1 MSMIKSRETFEVNDT
16 FIRTAVQKYML
27 PSVIALIG
35 TCVTTVANSMIVGN
49 YVGIDGLSALNI
61 SNPIYFAY
69 AAVGALIH
77 VGASTN
83 ASLCIGR
90 NEPHKA
96 DSYATLAL
104 WLSLV
109 FSALL
114 TAAGLL
120 CFPQLINALGTA
132 NHMRPYVSDYA
143 KILLI
148 GGGSISFMYYPF
160 NFLKAD
166 GRPRQGTYMFMLMF
180 IFDLVFCFLF
190 VIKWNMGMRGA
201 ALSLV
206 LSTFAGDIYGLCL
219 LYNKQAVFTYGKI
232 IDFGG
237 SVVRIVNTGSSM
249 ALNNL
254 CNILKT
260 IALNHIILKAL
271 SEEGLTV
278 FAVIG
283 TVNSFSNAVISGI
296 AQTIT
301 PLVGVFYG
309 ERDNISIKTVVKE
322 AIKKGVGVVL
332 VMTVLTCIC
341 SKWIGAAFA
350 ASEVVMLE
358 PAVIML
364 SLSFLPAMF
373 NNLYIFYYFTTE
385 KIGLANA
392 LTLLRNFVFII
403 AFAMCFVYWKA
414 PQFIWLSFM
423 VSELAT
429 LAAILIIAGTKCI
442 RNKYLRGLLMLDCR
456 YEETDRYLAFSVEN
470 TKEEASGAAKKIS
483 DFCKEKKMSQRTT
496 MTISLAVEEMLLI
509 IFDHCLSDIGKQY
522 ADVRIVR
529 VGEKIILYMRC
540 AGKLFD
546 PIAYYRKR
554 KEEAGSE
561 VLMDDSLGIEM
572 IIKRASEVVFSRTF
586 GVNNLT
592 IVIYERMEE
601 NK

>member
-1 MSMIKSRETFEVNDT
+1 MSMTKSREAFEVNDT

-27 PSVIALIG
+27 PSVMALIG
-35 TCVTTVANSMIVGN
+35 TCATTIANSMIVGN
-49 YVGIDGLSALNI
+49 YIGVDGLTALNI
-61 SNPIYFAY
+61 CNPIYFAY

-77 VGASTN
+77 VGASAN
-83 ASLCIGR
+83 ASLCIGK
-90 NEPHKA
+90 NEPRKA

-104 WLSLV
+104 WLSLI

-120 CFPQLINALGTA
+120 CFPQLIKALGTT
-132 NHMRPYVSDYA
+132 NHIMPYATDYA
-143 KILLI
+143 RVLLI

-160 NFLKAD
+160 NFFKVD
-166 GRPRQGTYMFMLMF
+166 GRPKQGTYMFLLMF
-180 IFDLVFCFLF
+180 LLDLVFCYLF

-206 LSTFAGDIYGLCL
+206 LSTFVGDIYGLCL
-219 LYNKQAVFTYGKI
+219 LYNKQTVFTFGEI
-232 IDFGG
+232 IDLGE
-237 SVVRIVNTGSSM
+237 SLVRIVNTGSSM

-260 IALNHIILKAL
+260 VALNYIILKAL

-283 TVNSFSNAVISGI
+283 TVNGFSNAVISGI

-309 ERDNISIKTVVKE
+309 ERDNISIKTVVRE
-322 AIKKGVGVVL
+322 AIKNGIRVVL
-332 VMTVLTCIC
+332 IMTVLTCAC
-341 SKWIGAAFA
+341 SKWIGVAFA
-350 ASEVVMLE
+350 AFKVAMLE
-358 PAVIML
+358 PAVVMF
-364 SLSFLPAMF
+364 SLSFLPGMF

-385 KIGLANA
+385 KVGLANV
-392 LTLLRNFVFII
+392 LTFLRNFIFII
-403 AFAMCFVYWKA
+403 AFAMCLVYCKA
-414 PQFIWLSFM
+414 PQLIWLSFT

-429 LAAILIIAGTKCI
+429 LAAMFAIAGIRRI

-470 TKEEASGAAKKIS
+470 TKEDASNAAEKIC

-509 IFDHCLSDIGKQY
+509 IFKHCLSDIGKQY

-561 VLMDDSLGIEM
+561 VLIDDSLGIEM
-572 IIKRASEVVFSRTF
+572 IIKRAAEVMFSRTF

-592 IVIYERMEE
+592 IVIYEK
-601 NK
+601 N

>member
-1 MSMIKSRETFEVNDT
+1 MNMTQSREAFEINDT

-27 PSVIALIG
+27 PSVMALIG
-35 TCVTTVANSMIVGN
+35 TCITTITNSMIVGN
-49 YVGIDGLSALNI
+49 YIGVDGLTALNI
-61 SNPIYFAY
+61 CNPIYFAY

-83 ASLCIGR
+83 ASLCIGK

-104 WLSLV
+104 WLSLI

-120 CFPQLINALGTA
+120 CFPQLIEKLGVT
-132 NHMRPYVSDYA
+132 NCMRPYVTDYA
-143 KILLI
+143 EILLI

-166 GRPRQGTYMFMLMF
+166 GRPRQGTYMFLVMF
-180 IFDLVFCFLF
+180 IFDLAFCFLF

-206 LSTFAGDIYGLCL
+206 LSTLVGDIYGLCL
-219 LYNKQAVFTYGKI
+219 LYNKQAVFTFGKI

-237 SVVRIVNTGSSM
+237 SIVRIVNTGSSM

-260 IALNHIILKAL
+260 MALNYIIFKAL
-271 SEEGLTV
+271 SEEGLTA

-301 PLVGVFYG
+301 PLIGVFYG
-309 ERDNISIKTVVKE
+309 ERDNISIKTVVRA
-322 AIKKGVGVVL
+322 AIKKGVRVVL
-332 VMTVLTCIC
+332 VMMILTCIC
-341 SKWIGAAFA
+341 AKWIGTAFA
-350 ASEVVMLE
+350 ASEVTMLE
-358 PAVIML
+358 PAVIMF
-364 SLSFLPAMF
+364 SLSFLPGMF

-385 KIGLANA
+385 KIGLANV
-392 LTLLRNFVFII
+392 LTLLRSFVFII
-403 AFAMCFVYWKA
+403 MFAMCFVYWKRA
-414 PQFIWLSFM
+414 QLIWLSFM
-423 VSELAT
+423 ASELAVLT
-429 LAAILIIAGTKCI
+429 AILAIAGLSCI
-442 RNKYLRGLLMLDCR
+442 RNRYLKGLLMLDCR
-456 YEETDRYLAFSVEN
+456 YEEIDRYLAFSVKN
-470 TKEEASGAAKKIS
+470 TKEEASNAAEKIS

-509 IFDHCLSDIGKQY
+509 IFEHCLSDIGKQY

-540 AGKLFD
+540 AGRLFD

-554 KEEAGSE
+554 KVEAGSE
-561 VLMDDSLGIEM
+561 VLIDDSLGIEM
-572 IIKRASEVVFSRTF
+572 IVKRAAEVMFSRTF

-592 IVIYERMEE
+592 IVIYE
-601 NK
+601 

>member
-1 MSMIKSRETFEVNDT
+1 MNMTQSREDFEVNDT

-27 PSVIALIG
+27 PSVMALIG
-35 TCVTTVANSMIVGN
+35 TCVTTIANSMIVGN
-49 YVGIDGLSALNI
+49 YIGVDGLSALNI

-69 AAVGALIH
+69 AAAGALIH

-83 ASLCIGR
+83 ASLCIGK

-96 DSYATLAL
+96 DPYATLAL
-104 WLSLV
+104 WLSLI

-120 CFPQLINALGTA
+120 CFPQLIVVLGTT
-132 NHMRPYVSDYA
+132 NHIRPYVSDYA
-143 KILLI
+143 RILLI

-160 NFLKAD
+160 NFLKVD
-166 GRPRQGTYMFMLMF
+166 GRPRQGSYMFLVMF
-180 IFDLVFCFLF
+180 IFDLVFCLLF

-206 LSTFAGDIYGLCL
+206 LSTLVGDIYGLCL
-219 LYNKQAVFTYGKI
+219 LYNKQAVFTFGKI
-232 IDFGG
+232 IDFWG
-237 SVVRIVNTGSSM
+237 SIVRIVNTGSSM

-260 IALNHIILKAL
+260 IVLNYIILKAL
-271 SEEGLTV
+271 SEEGLAV

-301 PLVGVFYG
+301 PLIGVFYG
-309 ERDNISIKTVVKE
+309 ERDNISIKTVVRE
-322 AIKKGVGVVL
+322 AMKKGVRMIFI
-332 VMTVLTCIC
+332 MTVLTCIC

-350 ASEVVMLE
+350 ASKVAMLE
-358 PAVIML
+358 SAVIMF
-364 SLSFLPAMF
+364 SLSFLPGMF

-385 KIGLANA
+385 KIALANV
-392 LTLLRNFVFII
+392 LTLFRSFVFII
-403 AFAMCFVYWKA
+403 MFAMCFVYWKR
-414 PQFIWLSFM
+414 PQLIWLSFM
-423 VSELAT
+423 ASELAT
-429 LAAILIIAGTKCI
+429 AAAIFAITGLNCI

-470 TKEEASGAAKKIS
+470 TKEEASNAAKKIS

-509 IFDHCLSDIGKQY
+509 IFEHCLLDIGKQY

-529 VGEKIILYMRC
+529 VGERIILYMRC

-554 KEEAGSE
+554 KEEAGNE
-561 VLMDDSLGIEM
+561 VLIDDSLGIEM
-572 IIKRASEVVFSRTF
+572 IIKRAEEVMFSRTF

-592 IVIYERMEE
+592 IVIYE
-601 NK
+601 NI